1 MTSVG
6 TEDEQFSV
14 HVPALLDEVLAWLAP
29 RAGGLYIDGTLGAG
43 GHAQAIL
50 EASAPDGRLLG
61 FDLDPVALRMARERL
76 ARYGERGR
84 FVHASFEE
92 MGRLAPA
99 YGFEQVD
106 GALLDLGLSSLQLDD
121 PERGFAFGHDG
132 PLDMRFDPEGSSI
145 TAADL
150 VNSASLDEL
159 ERILRDYGE
168 ERHARRIAGA
178 IVAANPLRTTRQLA
192 EVVARAGPGRRSG
205 ERIHPATRT
214 FQALRIAVNDEL
226 GALERTLPETVVLLR
241 EGGRLAIICFHS
253 LEDRIVKRFMRR
265 ESQACV
271 CPPRQPVCTCGHV
284 PSLRVLTPKPIRPG
298 AEELATNPRA
308 RSARL
313 RVAERLARGA

>member
-1 MTSVG
+1 VG
-6 TEDEQFSV
+6 TEDKQVSV

-43 GHAQAIL
+43 GHAEAIL

-61 FDLDPVALRMARERL
+61 FDLDPAALRVARERL
-76 ARYGERGR
+76 ARFGERGR

-92 MGRLAPA
+92 MGGLAPA
-99 YGFEQVD
+99 LGFGQVD
-106 GALLDLGLSSLQLDD
+106 GVLLDLGLSSLQLDD
-121 PERGFAFGHDG
+121 PARGFAFGHDG
-132 PLDMRFDPEGSSI
+132 PLDMRFNSGSSI

-150 VNSASLDEL
+150 VNSASLDKL

-178 IVAANPLRTTRQLA
+178 IVAARPLHTTRQLA
-192 EVVARAGPGRRSG
+192 EVVARSGPGRRTG

-226 GALERTLPETVVLLR
+226 GALERALPEAMGLLL
-241 EGGRLAIICFHS
+241 EGGRLAVICFHS
-253 LEDRIVKRFMRR
+253 LEDRIVKRFMQR
-265 ESQACV
+265 ESQECV
-271 CPPRQPVCTCGHV
+271 CPPRQPICTCGHV
-284 PSLRVLTPKPIRPG
+284 ASLRVLTPKPIRPG
-298 AEELATNPRA
+298 AEESAANPRA

-313 RVAERLARGA
+313 RVAERLVGGA